1 MKNEELKPGTTLK
14 NGKYKIIKMCGEGT
28 FGKTY
33 IAESKSDAK
42 IPVKICIKEFFYKN
56 GNYRDTTDGI
66 TVRTIPSQEE
76 NMVECIKDFKR
87 EVKHLKRIN
96 SGYIVKVGDIFD
108 ENGTSYYTMQYLEG
122 KNLGKYIAEY
132 DVIDMDAAVE
142 LIRNIANAVNVL
154 HKNSPKFLH
163 LDLSPNNVMITE
175 NQGVVLIDFGLAKAF
190 DNNNKLESSMP
201 PVGGTQGYYCV
212 ADYHIFNGTFLPQ
225 MDIYSIGALFYK
237 ILTGDSN
244 VLKKVFSNP
253 NEFNLF
259 GQTLRK
265 KNVPDNII
273 SVIEKALQPT
283 VKNRFQTV
291 DEFLAA
297 LPEEKVLEA
306 ESEVS
311 GVDKTQSETD
321 TLSQK
326 SFAEQLND
334 QGKEFYKNGN
344 YQRAFELF
352 KQSAD
357 KDFPNAKYNLGVC
370 YEKGNGVEQHFGLAA
385 MWYEDAAKS
394 NFPGAKEKY
403 QKITNEHP
411 ETAVYEESTPISF
424 LLSLFYWLGVIPTI
438 TGINKCEGEIGSI
451 LTAFVINYLLV
462 SICFKQY
469 ALKRGLQL
477 ICGVGFCAVSAFYL
491 ITSDFSSWLIFVFV
505 MGLIEA
511 AKGIMYFTYLS
522 KRKKLYNF

>member
-1 MKNEELKPGTTLK
+1 MENEALEPGTTLR
-14 NGKYKIIKMCGEGT
+14 NGKYKIIRKLNQGGFGITYLAFNGE
-28 FGKTY
+28 KN
-33 IAESKSDAK
+33 I
-42 IPVKICIKEFFYKN
+42 VLKEFFIKKREKSQMYSLRSKN
-56 GNYRDTTDGI
+56 HKTL
-66 TVRTIPSQEE
+66 
-76 NMVECIKDFKR
+76 ECIGNKELFEKYRGKFNR
-87 EVKHLKRIN
+87 EVRHLRKIDDPRIPK
-96 SGYIVKVGDIFD
+96 ILDFFD
-108 ENGTSYYTMQYLEG
+108 ENMTSYYSMDFIEG
-122 KNLGKYIAEY
+122 EDLKDYVPINGLIEKEAVKLIHKIAET
-132 DVIDMDAAVE
+132 
-142 LIRNIANAVNVL
+142 VNVL
-154 HKNSPKFLH
+154 HKDEEPMLH
-163 LDLSPNNVMITE
+163 LDISPGNIRIKPNDEI
-175 NQGVVLIDFGLAKAF
+175 VLIDFGLSKAF
-190 DNNNKLESSMP
+190 DKNGNPESVVSTVNATTSGYAPTEQSKYDGGKFQPTLDTYALGAVFFKLLSGENPTDADKLSTSKKDLESMFAKLKYAG
-201 PVGGTQGYYCV
+201 V
-212 ADYHIFNGTFLPQ
+212 
-225 MDIYSIGALFYK
+225 
-237 ILTGDSN
+237 SN
-244 VLKKVFSNP
+244 KVYNVV
-253 NEFNLF
+253 
-259 GQTLRK
+259 RK
-265 KNVPDNII
+265 AMTPYVDD
-273 SVIEKALQPT
+273 
-283 VKNRFQTV
+283 RFQTV

-311 GVDKTQSETD
+311 GGDNTQSETD
-321 TLSQK
+321 TLSPK

-394 NFPGAKEKY
+394 NFHGAKEKY

-411 ETAVYEESTPISF
+411 ETAVYEKSTPISF